1 MWMAPNLDLCFFLQ
15 GSDIPK
21 VTSDEKLVLEA
32 GQVVLVFI
40 VMGGMFGIGKK
51 YALKK

>member
-1 MWMAPNLDLCFFLQ
+1 MFVPFCYLQ

-21 VTSDEKLVLEA
+21 VTSEEKLVLEA

-51 YALKK
+51 YALKE

>member
-1 MWMAPNLDLCFFLQ
+1 MFFLQ

-40 VMGGMFGIGKK
+40 VMGGMFGIGKEQFTG
-51 YALKK
+51 LNTTRI